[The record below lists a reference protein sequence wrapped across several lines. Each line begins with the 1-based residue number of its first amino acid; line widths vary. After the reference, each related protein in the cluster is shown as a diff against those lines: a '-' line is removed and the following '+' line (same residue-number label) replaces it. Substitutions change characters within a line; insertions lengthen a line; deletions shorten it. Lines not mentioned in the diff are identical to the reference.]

1 MFGFKKKPAAQPAD
15 NTRRAAPL
23 AERLQRTR
31 AGLFGGLFSRVRKQ
45 AIDDQTLEQLEDRMI
60 SADIGLK
67 TTDQVIRLL
76 KAESRDGAAP
86 LGKLKALLHSV
97 LAPVERPLVIP
108 AAAQK
113 PGLILVVGVN
123 GVGKTTTIGKL
134 ASRLQREGKRVM
146 LAAGDTFRAAA
157 IEQLQVWGERNQVR
171 VIAGRHGSDA
181 AAVIF
186 DGLASARANGMDVL
200 IADTAGRLHNKDGL
214 MQELK
219 KIHRSARKFDPALEA
234 RVLLALDAGSG
245 QNALAQARRFHE
257 AIGVSGIVLT
267 KLDGTAKGGIAFAL
281 ADELRL
287 PLHFIGVGEQVDDLR
302 PFNAADFIDA
312 LLADE
317 A

>member
-1 MFGFKKKPAAQPAD
+1 MFGFKKKTGPQSAADSPAP
-15 NTRRAAPL
+15 APL
-23 AERLQRTR
+23 AERLQRAR
-31 AGLFGGLFSRVRKQ
+31 AGLFGGLFRRLGQQ
-45 AIDDQTLEQLEDRMI
+45 AINAQTLQALEDRLI

-67 TTDQVIRLL
+67 TTDQIIGLL
-76 KAESRDGAAP
+76 KAEGNGGAAP
-86 LGKLKALLHSV
+86 LAKLKALLHGV
-97 LAPVERPLVIP
+97 LAPVERPLLIP
-108 AAAQK
+108 AAAK
-113 PGLILVVGVN
+113 PCLILVVGVN

-134 ASRLQREGKRVM
+134 AARLGGEGKRVM

-157 IEQLQVWGERNQVR
+157 IEQLQIWGERNAVK
-171 VIAGRHGSDA
+171 VVAGGHGSDA

-186 DGLASARANGMDVL
+186 DGLASARANGVDVL

-214 MQELK
+214 MQELQ
-219 KIHRSARKFDPALEA
+219 KIHRTAHKFDPALKA
-234 RVLLALDAGSG
+234 RVLLVLDAGAG
-245 QNALAQARRFHE
+245 QNALTQARRFDQ

-281 ADELRL
+281 ADQLGL
-287 PLHFIGVGEQVDDLR
+287 PLHFIGVGEQAADLR